1 MRGLPLY
8 TTITLSLFTLS
19 KSSIVYTNDGAIE
32 GKLHQYN
39 DIEYLSYRG
48 IPYAEPPIG
57 DLRFMPPLPKKS
69 WTGTLDGT
77 KQKAV
82 CPQAESSY
90 YKTDQMNEDCLFLN
104 IYVPLLQTD
113 EELLP
118 VMFFVIGGEFNA
130 LSGYDDVMFG
140 PQLILEQNIIV
151 VTFNHSD
158 IPCPISGIQ
167 IAHSAD
173 DTVMYMRVRELKII
187 YPLLQRAID
196 EQGQW
201 FLLWRIERSLR
212 KVHLLIIR
220 KPRNILTQIR
230 LMPSQ
235 PRLGALGFMSLN
247 IPEAS
252 GNAGLKDAILALKW
266 VNKNIQCFGG
276 DAEKITL
283 GGNSAGAALTHYL
296 MLSESTSG
304 LFQRAFLNSGSAL
317 GYRFLARH
325 PVENAIALAKEIG
338 IESNNKT
345 QVLLHLKEAD
355 AFTIVE
361 AQSTLGKGNKRNGF
375 RTFAPFVPSIEIE
388 STNAVLT
395 DEPINIIKSGIPQNV
410 PTLTGFNAKEGMK
423 MLPAILRNVSLIE
436 ELNGDF
442 KLCVP
447 SDLEYPS
454 DSEELNNLAQSIKEF
469 YFNAENISKSNI
481 GEFVNMITDTQFY
494 HSTDYWIKLHKAHK
508 ESNTLYYYKF
518 DYDGSLNW
526 FKLTNQI
533 DLTGPA
539 HADELGYMF
548 VTRMTAP
555 LLQNAT
561 DTDNR
566 VMQNFLSLWTNFI
579 KYGYV
584 CKYYIFN
591 KRLKNSTRH

>member
-1 MRGLPLY
+1 MRYPPLY
-8 TTITLSLFTLS
+8 TTVALSLFTLS
-19 KSSIVYTNDGAIE
+19 TSSIVYTNDGAIE

-69 WTGTLDGT
+69 WTGTLDAT

-104 IYVPLLQTD
+104 IYVPLPHN

-118 VMFFVIGGEFNA
+118 VSLFAHGGEFNA
-130 LSGYDDVMFG
+130 LSGYDDLIYG
-140 PQLILEQNIIV
+140 PQLLLEQNIIV
-151 VTFNHSD
+151 VTFN
-158 IPCPISGIQ
+158 
-167 IAHSAD
+167 
-173 DTVMYMRVRELKII
+173 Y
-187 YPLLQRAID
+187 
-196 EQGQW
+196 
-201 FLLWRIERSLR
+201 
-212 KVHLLIIR
+212 
-220 KPRNILTQIR
+220 
-230 LMPSQ
+230 
-235 PRLGALGFMSLN
+235 RLGALGFISLN

-266 VNKNIQCFGG
+266 VNKNIQFFGG

-304 LFQRAFLNSGSAL
+304 LFQKAFLNSGSAL

-345 QVLLHLKEAD
+345 QILLQLKEAD

-375 RTFAPFVPSIEIE
+375 RPFAPFVPSIEIE

-469 YFNAENISKSNI
+469 YFNGANISKSNI

-533 DLTGPA
+533 DLPGPA

-579 KYGYV
+579 KYGTPTSPVTNYTWPDSGEDRTYLLLNDQPHARAGPPLPSRTKFWEDV
-584 CKYYIFN
+584 YEDYYEYIRDSG
-591 KRLKNSTRH
+591 KLEPQIVP